1 MSRLNRFLV
10 SEDWEIHFN
19 GAVQYILSRPV
30 SNHFPIL
37 LDEGGLRRGP
47 TPFRF
52 KNMWLKEEGF
62 DDLLKMWWQGFNF
75 NGSFNFILVE
85 KLKALKSNLKI

>member
-10 SEDWEIHFN
+10 SEDWESHFN
-19 GAVQYILSRPV
+19 GVVQCILPRPM

-37 LDEGGLRRGP
+37 LDGGRVRRGP

-52 KNMWLKEEGF
+52 ENTWLKEEGF
-62 DDLLKMWWQGFNF
+62 KDLLKRW
-75 NGSFNFILVE
+75 
-85 KLKALKSNLKI
+85 

>member
-10 SEDWEIHFN
+10 SENWEIHFN
-19 GAVQYILSRPV
+19 GMVQYILSRPV

-52 KNMWLKEEGF
+52 KNMWLKEEGV
-62 DDLLKMWWQGFNF
+62 DNLLKRWWQGFNF
-75 NGSFNFILVE
+75 NGSFNFILAK